1 MIRFTWLQFRPQ
13 AAIVSGALAMAAIAL
28 ALTGMHLAHQ
38 YAVSGIPAC
47 HASCGALARD
57 FLQQQA
63 TAQNVAGFLGLAV
76 LAVTGLLGAFWGAP
90 LVAREFETGSFRL
103 AWTQGVTRGRWLAVK
118 ASVIGLCSIAVAGLL
133 SLMVTWWASP
143 LDTASMDPWAT
154 FGQRDITPVGYAAFV
169 FLLGVTAG
177 MLIRRAIP
185 AMAITLVIFAA
196 VQVAMPLWVMPHLIA
211 PEQTTRPVSATTAT
225 ATGSTGPSN
234 HYLFFVP
241 SPVSMP
247 GAWIL
252 SPPADCGSQPGAS
265 TAACQVITP
274 NGRSAATLPAT
285 KACTSSAPES
295 GPGSCA
301 AYIGGLHLRQVIT
314 YQPASRYWPL
324 QWYETGIYLG
334 LSAILASVCAWW
346 IRRRAVGRQWA
357 NRQ

>member
-1 MIRFTWLQFRPQ
+1 MIRFTWLQLRPQ
-13 AAIVSGALAMAAIAL
+13 AAIVSGALAIVALAL
-28 ALTGMHLAHQ
+28 ALTGAHLAHL
-38 YAVSGIPAC
+38 YDASGIAAC
-47 HASCGALARD
+47 HANCGALATG
-57 FLQQQA
+57 FLQRLA
-63 TAQNVAGFLGLAV
+63 TAQDASHLLDLAV
-76 LAVTGLLGAFWGAP
+76 LAVPGLIGAFWGAP

-143 LDTASMDPWAT
+143 LDTASMNPWAT
-154 FGQRDITPVGYAAFV
+154 FGQRDITPVGYAAFA
-169 FLLGVTAG
+169 FLLGVAAG

-211 PEQTTRPVSATTAT
+211 PEQTTRPVSATSAT
-225 ATGSTGPSN
+225 AMGSTGLSN

-241 SPVSMP
+241 GPVRMP

-252 SPPADCGSQPGAS
+252 SPPADCGAQSGAS

-274 NGRSAATLPAT
+274 SGRSAAALPAT

-301 AYIGGLHLRQVIT
+301 AYIDGLHLRQVIT

-346 IRRRAVGRQWA
+346 IRRRAVGRQLA
-357 NRQ
+357 HRQ